1 MNTLNS
7 HPTAEVN
14 KKAIQILFQQMGV
27 VDTFKFFNQF
37 TLGSGD
43 YTKERG
49 KLLDTLTLDEI
60 ITDIKAQ
67 RKNRE

>member
-7 HPTAEVN
+7 NPTSEVN
-14 KKAIQILFQQMGV
+14 KKAIHILFQQMGI

-43 YTKERG
+43 YTQER
-49 KLLDTLTLDEI
+49 KKWLDNLTLDEI
-60 ITDIKAQ
+60 VTDIKAH
-67 RKNRE
+67 RK